1 MSKINEFVN
10 SLFKKEQTEVLTDK
24 HQIREKIR
32 SKKEQI
38 SDKDKEIQSA
48 AVFEKIEAMPEFQA
62 ANNVLIYWSMPDE
75 LPTHSFII
83 KWSKKKQIL
92 LPVVKGD
99 DMLIKPFSSKEELKL
114 GSLGIWEPDVQK
126 EYLHSIDL
134 VIVPGMAFD
143 KNKSR
148 LGRGKGYYD
157 KYFMNKNVVK
167 IGVCFDFQLLD
178 KVPTAAF
185 DIKMDKV
192 ITKSNTIE

>member
-1 MSKINEFVN
+1 MGKFNEFVN
-10 SLFKKEQTEVLTDK
+10 SLFKEKVTEVLTDK

-32 SKKEQI
+32 SKKLHI
-38 SDKDKEIQSA
+38 NDKEKEIQSA
-48 AVFEKIEAMPEFQA
+48 AVFEKIESLSEFQA
-62 ANNVLIYWSMPDE
+62 AHNILIYWSMPDE

-83 KWSKKKQIL
+83 KWSKNKQML

-99 DMLIKPFSSKEELKL
+99 DMLIKPFSSKEELKI

-157 KYFMNKNVVK
+157 KYFMNKNIIK

-192 ITKSNTIE
+192 ITSTNIIE

>member
-1 MSKINEFVN
+1 MGKIQSIINILFHKEKINVVE
-10 SLFKKEQTEVLTDK
+10 DK
-24 HQIREKIR
+24 HLIRELIKTQ
-32 SKKEQI
+32 KKHI
-38 SDKDKEIQSA
+38 SDKEKEIQSA
-48 AVFEKIEAMPEFQA
+48 AVFGKIEALPEFQN
-62 ANNVLIYWSMPDE
+62 ANNILIYWSMPDE

-83 KWSKKKQIL
+83 KWNKKKQML

-99 DMLIKPFSSKEELKL
+99 DMLIKPFSSKEELKI

-157 KYFMNKNVVK
+157 KYFMNKNIIK

-192 ITKSNTIE
+192 ITSTNIIE